1 MRICRRSVTRDN
13 QKVKSK
19 ANIKI
24 AASFGLPIFSVR
36 VSFSCILLWASV
48 QQMQWI
54 STCVI
59 VCVCA
64 YTIISEIL
72 LRRIKLFNDLFQLF
86 ETPSRQM
93 SASSFLIID
102 KVKVSF

>member
-1 MRICRRSVTRDN
+1 
-13 QKVKSK
+13 
-19 ANIKI
+19 
-24 AASFGLPIFSVR
+24 
-36 VSFSCILLWASV
+36 
-48 QQMQWI
+48 MQWI

-102 KVKVSF
+102 KVKVSFWRYQFFFMTDLWLTNQVLISS